1 MLRRGARPG
10 QRCSEVGNSTGC
22 VAGKGSCACVPMK
35 ELLLQSLSGRAA
47 GKRLPRVRKS
57 VESEKEGGKV
67 YGHFPRNLSVMP
79 MEQTRSSLSRNA
91 DEIANTVVHA
101 LATI

>member
-1 MLRRGARPG
+1 MCLCAYEGALAAES
-10 QRCSEVGNSTGC
+10 QWE
-22 VAGKGSCACVPMK
+22 
-35 ELLLQSLSGRAA
+35 SGA

-57 VESEKEGGKV
+57 VESEKEGERLC
-67 YGHFPRNLSVMP
+67 GHFPRNLSVMP

-91 DEIANTVVHA
+91 DEIANAVVHA